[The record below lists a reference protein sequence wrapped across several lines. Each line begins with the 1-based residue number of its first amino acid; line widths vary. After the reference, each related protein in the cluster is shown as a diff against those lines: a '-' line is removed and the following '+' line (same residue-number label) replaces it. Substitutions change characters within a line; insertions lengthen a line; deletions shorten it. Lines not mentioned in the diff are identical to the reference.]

1 MPPLMPFS
9 HTARDIKV
17 LFIAGDLSGDRHT
30 ALLMN
35 EIAGRHPNWKLFG
48 VGGQS
53 MSESGATILG
63 DSRDCGVIG
72 LVPALMLVPRLLQ
85 MRHRVLDW
93 VEKARPQLVVLCDW
107 GAFNARLLQP
117 LQNCQIPTLYYF
129 PPGSWRKKSA
139 RGLSIAPF
147 VSRIATP
154 FEWSAKR
161 LNQAGANSEWVGH
174 PILETVRPLAKHSDE
189 RLQLRREFGVEGGE
203 KLVALM
209 PGSRSLEVRAIA
221 PHLAGTVELLRRRDS
236 STRFV
241 VAVPKGAVS
250 RVKTFFPDVLI
261 VENRATDLLM
271 ACDAAVV
278 KSGTSTLEAAAAD
291 APQVV
296 VYDAPAVLRAQWRL
310 MGGTKKIPFVAMP
323 NIIVE
328 REIVPELLGER
339 CRPPQIAEALT
350 PLLNDSSQRQTMR
363 EGYIQV
369 RRALG
374 EELPQS
380 ATRRTAQIIEEMVE
394 AESST
399 RTRNK

>member
-1 MPPLMPFS
+1 
-9 HTARDIKV
+9 
-17 LFIAGDLSGDRHT
+17 
-30 ALLMN
+30 MN
-35 EIAGRHPNWKLFG
+35 EVTRLHPEWKLFG
-48 VGGQS
+48 VGGQA
-53 MSESGATILG
+53 MSESGAAILG

-72 LVPALMLVPRLLQ
+72 LVPALMLVPRLLHL
-85 MRHRVLDW
+85 RHRVLDW
-93 VEKARPQLVVLCDW
+93 CKTMRPQIVVLCDW

-117 LQNCQIPTLYYF
+117 LQALQIPTLYYF
-129 PPGSWRKKSA
+129 PPGSWRKKGA

-147 VSRIATP
+147 VSRVATP

-161 LNQAGANSEWVGH
+161 LEQVGAQAEWVGH
-174 PILETVRPLAKHSDE
+174 PILETVRPLPEQSDK
-189 RLQLRREFGVEGGE
+189 RLQLRREFGVEGDE

-221 PHLAGTVELLRRRDS
+221 PHLAGTVDILRGRDS

-241 VAVPKGAVS
+241 VAVPKNAAL
-250 RVKTFFPDVLI
+250 RVRPFFPDVMI
-261 VENRATDLLM
+261 VEGRATDLLM

-296 VYDAPAVLRAQWRL
+296 VYDAPAVMRAQWRL

-328 REIVPELLGER
+328 REIVPELLGDR
-339 CRPPQIAEALT
+339 CRPQQIVDALT
-350 PLLNDSSQRQTMR
+350 PLLHDSLHRQTMR
-363 EGYIQV
+363 EGYKEV

-374 EELPQS
+374 TELPHS
-380 ATRRTAQIIEEMVE
+380 ATKRTTAIIEEMVE
-394 AESST
+394 AASST
-399 RTRNK
+399 RTRNQ

>member
-1 MPPLMPFS
+1 MVDSSTQNPPQ
-9 HTARDIKV
+9 I

-30 ALLMN
+30 ALVMS
-35 EIAGRHPNWKLFG
+35 EIAQRHSNWKLFG
-48 VGGQS
+48 VGGQA

-72 LVPALMLVPRLLQ
+72 MVPSLMLVPRLLQ
-85 MRHRVLDW
+85 MRRRVLDW
-93 VEKARPQLVVLCDW
+93 CKTMRPQLVVLCDW

-117 LQNCQIPTLYYF
+117 LQALQIPTLYYF
-129 PPGSWRKKSA
+129 PPGSWRKKGA

-147 VSRIATP
+147 VSRVATP

-161 LNQAGANSEWVGH
+161 LQEAGANAEWVGH
-174 PILETVRPLAKHSDE
+174 PILETARPLPDQSDE
-189 RLQLRREFGVEGGE
+189 RLQLRREFGVEGHE

-221 PHLAGTVELLRRRDS
+221 PHLAGTVDLLRKRDS

-241 VAVPKGAVS
+241 VAVPKNTAP
-250 RVKTFFPDVLI
+250 RVRPFFPDVMI
-261 VENRATDLLM
+261 VEGRATDLLM

-296 VYDAPAVLRAQWRL
+296 VYDAPAALRAQWRL

-328 REIVPELLGER
+328 REIVPELLGDR
-339 CRPPQIAEALT
+339 CRPQQIVDALT
-350 PLLNDSSQRQTMR
+350 PLLHDSSQRQVMR
-363 EGYIQV
+363 EGYVEV

-374 EELPQS
+374 TELPQS
-380 ATRRTAQIIEEMVE
+380 ATKRMAAIIEEMVE
-394 AESST
+394 AASST
-399 RTRNK
+399 RTRNQ